1 MGISVACAPT
11 VWYFELLKSAFKYP
25 PCARK
30 CNTSWRKN
38 GNNACIDVCVLY
50 PSWTRGERVSLHVFF
65 VPLLKVLWW
74 ISVQLRRCLFAIFF
88 FFFIFF
94 FRGLAIASGANCPQR
109 EIRRGMR
116 TLLERERREHE
127 EYGNDFFEYLS
138 FPSSLL
144 LFFFYFLFIFVR
156 RPDVG
161 WFFFVRLMWD
171 QISMLF
177 FLRFG
182 TSRLLNYV
190 MNQWK
195 IKDIF
200 Y

>member
-1 MGISVACAPT
+1 MKAAFVDMGISVACAPT

-88 FFFIFF
+88 FF
-94 FRGLAIASGANCPQR
+94 
-109 EIRRGMR
+109 
-116 TLLERERREHE
+116 
-127 EYGNDFFEYLS
+127 
-138 FPSSLL
+138 
-144 LFFFYFLFIFVR
+144 YFLFSGPCHRVR
-156 RPDVG
+156 RKLPTERNTAWYEDA
-161 WFFFVRLMWD
+161 
-171 QISMLF
+171 
-177 FLRFG
+177 FG
-182 TSRLLNYV
+182 KREKRA
-190 MNQWK
+190 WR
-195 IKDIF
+195 IW
-200 Y
+200 